1 MEVQNRWKSP
11 VAWAGIASVVF
22 MVVKS
27 WVGFEIP
34 NWDGIVTTLISALI
48 AFGVLNNP
56 TNKEK
61 F

>member
-1 MEVQNRWKSP
+1 MEQNRWRSP
-11 VAWAGIASVVF
+11 VAWAGIAAAVF
-22 MVVKS
+22 MIVKS

-34 NWDGIVTTLISALI
+34 NWDGIVTTLISAFI

-56 TNKEK
+56 ERKDG

>member
-1 MEVQNRWKSP
+1 MEQNRWKSP
-11 VAWAGIASVVF
+11 VAWAGIAAAIF
-22 MVVKS
+22 MIVKS

-34 NWDGIVTTLISALI
+34 EWDSIVTTLISALV

-56 TNKEK
+56 TNKEG